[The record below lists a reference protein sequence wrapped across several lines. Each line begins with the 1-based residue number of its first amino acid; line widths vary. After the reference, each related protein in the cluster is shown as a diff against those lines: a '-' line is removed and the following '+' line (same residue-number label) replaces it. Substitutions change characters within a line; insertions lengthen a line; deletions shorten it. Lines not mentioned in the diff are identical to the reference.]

1 MLGIGR
7 GLGIELGIGLGL
19 RLDIYGVVYF
29 RLDFAGINLHGFRAR
44 TRAIRVKVR
53 NVVGNSVSGR
63 VIICVWAE

>member
-44 TRAIRVKVR
+44 T
-53 NVVGNSVSGR
+53 
-63 VIICVWAE
+63 